1 MADENDLQISD
12 DDMLMESMLGPED
25 FQSPVEV
32 DEPGIDVV
40 LDEPKV
46 ERQLLA
52 SGRLGSRYPQGYERP
67 LPPSG
72 KKEQSKIYQDLLKQ
86 IYEGERNEGKSVDKA
101 YEHAR
106 KLANRGYLYGSLDTD
121 PLEDYVSPTS
131 IMVAGGRLLTSR
143 RKLDV
148 QMRDPNQSSFERRIE
163 ENKKQ
168 ERAYRALIQ
177 KEGGDMSFLKKVWSE
192 SSEMTQEEAA
202 AAGIEPMF
210 KRDGKWLPELSDQQR
225 EKQEFFGRDLEDGVD
240 SDVGFLDDPY
250 IPYGLK
256 NIGNLAERAAI
267 KIGIPNMFANLY
279 LEDDEIEAYTKAA
292 RLSLPTENFERIVE
306 TVESAR
312 EKGLTNEKI
321 AVELKDEL
329 ARSLAMQSYSDLPLG
344 FQMKAPSVDLFA
356 SEVTFNP
363 ELYTQSSHTPLVEAA
378 ELVVAGADRKEIQ
391 KKLNRIALGALPDSV
406 IAGSIPSTTNL
417 IDEVVKAADRVIEA
431 KGKAGKI
438 GRVVEKAFIDTA
450 HSTEKIGDEVMVVEN
465 TLGKTLRMMS
475 IFTEGVAEADVSF
488 GTTHDEMKDLLRS
501 VGVPEGVVNST
512 DMTKTYGLG
521 PLFHIAALP
530 LFPASRDF
538 YYNYGLR
545 DLDSTWLSRILANIA
560 TGNAGYTVHMTD
572 EARIDGFERGDSEF
586 HTKLFIGGSLDFLVP
601 WEKLHYGPVM
611 HSVKAAARGSSLVRK
626 IGVKG
631 YKARAF
637 LAGASPALYDRLYNV
652 AERASLAMNTIRKRI
667 GAKPSKAS
675 IKKLLDEDDAAQ
687 QAMGKKEPLPKNE
700 SGDAFEPLTLNERNF
715 AQDLFEKVESGESFD
730 AAFESIKRN
739 YKPNYFETSADV
751 ADAVTRHVLET
762 NEGQFLFGV
771 GDVDSPAYKPGVIPW
786 QMEQQLER
794 AFGHAGIKYS
804 DVKDALQKDIGGK
817 SSGYLSAIRAM
828 LSTGADTD
836 TIDLRNSKPYI
847 AFRKKLEDLIKK
859 GEMTEE
865 QKVALLALM
874 ETRAHNS
881 AAIKKI
887 TSISEP
893 EDFFN
898 QAKIKKTT
906 PKLDDGTLGTS
917 KIQIKVGK
925 LKGDIDLDSVNQF
938 IDILKAKD
946 ILSMQRLFSGGGE
959 LLVDIMG
966 KSWVSRFISRFD
978 TVENT
983 NKASKMPKDML
994 SDAGKMAAEQKL
1006 RAVIEGSGRLTTET
1020 ILMRE
1025 LYANLVSI
1033 YSRLGDKFKQSVLSK
1048 SKAAQLDNF
1057 FRPDE
1062 FFKNSAITLNRA
1074 RPDRPGTVVRV
1085 STSLAERV
1093 QEETARSAGTKRV
1106 FADIDV
1112 NPDHVRQSF
1121 GITKNTTEINAIDAI
1136 ARGVGFVVAETMKKE
1151 ESMRGLRGMPLVRL
1165 TGATFATTEQAKV
1178 IRNRVNGRMASV
1190 LGIGDRSKLTGKKYL
1205 KAKALEGMADS
1216 KSKTINLSPIQQSSF
1231 RIFLERLASEPFI
1244 AKRIPDELLG
1254 PDGKVDVISFTHYN
1268 RVVELLTDVEASSFS
1283 RRTVYT
1289 EAISRSLA
1297 YSLLGSLRGKG
1308 ANVIEAVDFL
1318 DDWVRSIKEKFVLD
1332 DPLKNVRPELKEV
1345 LTTWLSKLG
1354 ETRSEVMQMIRRA
1367 RKENPEATIEQIFDS
1382 LRNQLEEDMK
1392 ITPDKIDSIVGEW
1405 DLKTGKAG
1413 RKGILQILTDFTETE
1428 KTRINREFDISE
1440 EKRPRQYTEAQDD
1453 IVKGEDILQEAGLE
1467 EQYTV
1472 IVPEGISRLQYLTKG
1487 STRKLLHDLCST
1499 GGFNGV
1505 SQRVS
1510 AALTILDTYASK
1522 KGLNKAGI
1530 EKLTDVDRVAL
1541 ADALMKIRDQLE
1553 DHARYTQL
1561 RGGKILQSLA
1571 GQRFNLDQV
1580 GAFKN
1585 PVSKLAASSAAYKA
1599 FHRGGD
1605 GFRELYDVM
1614 VMYQAEL
1621 KVNPRKI
1628 SKYSPAQA
1636 YLEMVVR
1643 LMAEDKLQGMY
1654 SDMIKHGMPGAFE
1667 NYRVPKGKISPTG
1680 AKYSIDTPSAF
1691 YGRVKSYMDMI
1702 FNRSLDIEEEM
1713 VFSDGSTVRRKKG
1726 DPGTDYEHASFE
1738 NRGKT
1743 TFDTDPSKFED
1754 LDAALAAEEILVR
1767 FGIRT
1772 QSAGQELTE
1781 IVFPDG
1787 SVTYGPKAIAD
1798 EIEDALNRAS
1808 SVGGAFGTK
1817 ASKVLSQADFGV
1829 PYLPEA
1835 GRKSGSV
1842 RSYRKVANA
1851 IETLR
1856 EIFPITMS
1864 NIKRGITTGL
1874 IVPIPPYFIANF
1886 LGGAFQ
1892 LVTAVNPIKATS
1904 MMLKNPKMVGAVM
1917 CRMFGNGEQFSSTVG
1932 GGFGAIAGGMA
1943 AGSVA
1948 GPLGAVAGAV
1958 AGAIGGKVTGKK
1970 IGKGY
1975 QPFGNHIIVAK
1986 NGMIYNADQVAELAV
2001 MHRLNSSF
2009 ITAET
2014 QRTMADDIKTD
2025 LRENPTYAQK
2035 TAQQLT
2041 AWNDYL
2047 ADTATAVDNFYR
2059 ISIFVDQLNDGVS
2072 AGQGAALARRAAFDY
2087 GALTDFEKKNI
2098 RNIIMFYSY
2107 LKKTTE
2113 LTFDTLLT
2121 NPSRVTNQL
2130 RLTGGLHRSLLEED
2144 PQAVQRDYSQQRFPI
2159 AVKNTIANK
2168 HQYDNRMYMLPP
2180 LPVMDPIELILN
2192 LFESATGS
2200 YDEEGEGLKSLQMLG
2215 TKLAPWYQMPIVG
2228 MTQTDLFRGTNINN
2242 YNNVS
2247 PWLMELD
2254 LALGG
2259 YLRDSFDVT
2268 RDTSKNPRMRAV
2280 EGDEDR
2286 QYWRAQAGFNYWMF
2300 KNMIHVPGSG
2310 RSMHIIDALDRGD
2323 LGVVEDFVR
2332 LVKGVRLEAEDKGLA
2347 DEREFEFEEG
2357 DTMSPRVG
2365 LTPVDEWLG
2374 VFAIKTLLI
2383 PNVERARSLILQD
2396 IDRTRRKKFA
2406 TSTDPYE
2413 EARKKVTYEK

>member
-1 MADENDLQISD
+1 VADENDLQISD

-25 FQSPVEV
+25 FKPSKEIEEPEIDVIS
-32 DEPGIDVV
+32 DEP
-40 LDEPKV
+40 EV
-46 ERQLLA
+46 ERKVLA

-86 IYEGERNEGKSVDKA
+86 IYEGERNEGKSVDEA

-106 KLANRGYLYGSLDTD
+106 KLANRGYLYGSLDMD
-121 PLEDYVSPTS
+121 PLEDYVPPAS
-131 IMVAGGRLLTSR
+131 IMAAGGRLLTSR
-143 RKLDV
+143 RLVDV
-148 QMRDPNQSSFERRIE
+148 QTRDPNQSSFERRIE

-177 KEGGDMSFLKKVWSE
+177 KEGGEMSFLKKVWSE
-192 SSEMTQEEAA
+192 SNEMTQEEAA
-202 AAGIEPMF
+202 AAGIEPIF
-210 KRDGKWLPELSDQQR
+210 KRTGEFLPEFSDEER
-225 EKQEFFGRDLEDGVD
+225 KKQTFFGRDLEDGVG

-256 NIGNLAERAAI
+256 NIDDLAERAAI
-267 KIGIPNMFANLY
+267 KIGIPNMFANLFIE
-279 LEDDEIEAYTKAA
+279 EDEREAYIKAA

-306 TVESAR
+306 TVEKAR
-312 EKGLTNEKI
+312 EEGLTDEKI

-329 ARSLAMQSYSDLPLG
+329 AKSLTMQSYSDLPLG

-363 ELYTQSSHTPLVEAA
+363 ELYTQSGHAPLVQAA
-378 ELVVAGADRKEIQ
+378 ELVVSGADKKEIQ
-391 KKLNRIALGALPDSV
+391 KQLNRVALGALPNSV
-406 IAGSIPSTTNL
+406 IAGSIPSTTRL

-431 KGKAGKI
+431 KGDAGKVS
-438 GRVVEKAFIDTA
+438 RAALQSFVDTS

-465 TLGKTLRMMS
+465 TLGKALRMLS
-475 IFTEGVAEADVSF
+475 IFTESIGEADVSF
-488 GTTHDEMKDLLRS
+488 GTTDDEVRDLLKS
-501 VGVPEGVVNST
+501 VGVPETIVDKMADTSR
-512 DMTKTYGLG
+512 TYGVG
-521 PLFHIAALP
+521 PIFHIAALP

-545 DLDSTWLSRILANIA
+545 DIDSTWLSRVLANVA
-560 TGNAGYTVHMTD
+560 TGNAGFTVHMTD
-572 EARIDGFERGDSEF
+572 EARKDGFERGDPEF
-586 HTKLFIGGSLDFLVP
+586 HAKLLVGGGLDFLVP
-601 WEKLHYGPVM
+601 WEKLHYGPVT

-626 IGVKG
+626 LGAKG
-631 YKARAF
+631 YKTRAF

-652 AERASLAMNTIRKRI
+652 SERASLAMDNIKSRI
-667 GAKPSKAS
+667 GDKPDNAS
-675 IKKLLDEDDAAQ
+675 IKKLLDEDDSAQ
-687 QAMGKKEPLPKNE
+687 QAMGRNEPLPKNE
-700 SGDAFEPLTLNERNF
+700 FGDSFDPLTLNERNF
-715 AQDLFEKVESGESFD
+715 AEDLFEKVEAGESFD

-739 YKPNYFETSADV
+739 YKPNYFETSADI

-762 NEGQFLFGV
+762 NEGQFLFGR
-771 GDVDSPAYKPGVIPW
+771 GNVDSPDYRPGIIPW

-794 AFGHAGIKYS
+794 AFAHAGIKYS
-804 DVKDALQKDIGGK
+804 DVKDALQKDIGGN
-817 SSGYLSAIRAM
+817 SAGYLSAIRAM
-828 LSTGADTD
+828 LSTGADAD
-836 TIDLRNSKPYI
+836 TMDLRNSKPYV
-847 AFRKKLEDLIKK
+847 AFRTKLEDLIKK

-887 TSISEP
+887 KSISEP

-898 QAKIKKTT
+898 QAKIQKKT
-906 PKLDDGTLGTS
+906 PKLDDGTLGTP
-917 KIQIKVGK
+917 KIKIKVGK

-983 NKASKMPKDML
+983 NKAPKMPKDML

-1006 RAVIEGSGRLTTET
+1006 RAIIEGSGRLTTET

-1025 LYANLVSI
+1025 LYANLTSI
-1033 YSRLGDKFKQSVLSK
+1033 YSRLGDKFKQSVMSK
-1048 SKAAQLDNF
+1048 TKTAQLDNF
-1057 FRPDE
+1057 FRPDD
-1062 FFKNSAITLNRA
+1062 FFKNSAVTLNRG
-1074 RPDRPGTVVRV
+1074 RPNRPGTVVRV
-1085 STSLAERV
+1085 SSVLAERV
-1093 QEETARSAGTKRV
+1093 REETARSAGTKRV

-1121 GITKNTTEINAIDAI
+1121 GITKNTKDINAIDAM

-1165 TGATFATTEQAKV
+1165 TGATFATKEQVKV

-1190 LGIGDRSKLTGKKYL
+1190 LGIDERSVVTGKKYL
-1205 KAKALEGMADS
+1205 KAKRLKGMADS
-1216 KSKTINLSPIQQSSF
+1216 KSKTLNLSPIQQSSF
-1231 RIFLERLASEPFI
+1231 RIFLERLSSEPFV

-1254 PDGKVDVISFTHYN
+1254 PNGKVDVISFKNYN
-1268 RVVELLTDVEASSFS
+1268 RVVELLTDVEASSFA

-1297 YSLLGSLRGKG
+1297 YSLLGSLRGQG
-1308 ANVIEAVDFL
+1308 ANVIEATDFL
-1318 DDWVRSIKEKFVLD
+1318 DGWVKTIKEKFVLD

-1345 LTTWLSKLG
+1345 ITTWLSKLG
-1354 ETRSEVMQMIRRA
+1354 ETRAEVIQMIRKA

-1382 LRNQLEEDMK
+1382 LRNQLEEDMR
-1392 ITPDKIDSIVGEW
+1392 ITPDKIDSLVGEW

-1413 RKGILQILTDFTETE
+1413 RKGILHILNEYTETE
-1428 KTRINREFDISE
+1428 VARINREFDISE
-1440 EKRPRQYTEAQDD
+1440 DKKPRQYTEAQEE
-1453 IVKGEDILQEAGLE
+1453 IVVGEDILQDEYA
-1467 EQYTV
+1467 V
-1472 IVPEGISRLQYLTKG
+1472 DIPDGISRLQYLTKS
-1487 STRKLLHDLCST
+1487 STRKLLHDLCNT

-1522 KGLNKAGI
+1522 TGLNKVDI
-1530 EKLTDVDRVAL
+1530 ENLADIDRVAI
-1541 ADALMKIRDQLE
+1541 ADSLMKIRDQLE

-1561 RGGKILQSLA
+1561 RGGKILQALA
-1571 GQRFNLDQV
+1571 GNRFNLDTI
-1580 GAFKN
+1580 GAFNN
-1585 PVSKLAASSAAYKA
+1585 PVSKLAATGAAYKA

-1614 VMYQAEL
+1614 VMYQAEVGS
-1621 KVNPRKI
+1621 KAKKI
-1628 SKYSPAQA
+1628 SRYSPAQA
-1636 YLEMVVR
+1636 YLEMIVR

-1654 SDMIKHGMPGAFE
+1654 HDMIKHGMPGAFE

-1680 AKYSIDTPSAF
+1680 AKYAINTPSAF
-1691 YGRVKSYMDMI
+1691 YGRVKSYMGMI
-1702 FNRSLDIEEEM
+1702 FNRSLDIEEEI
-1713 VFSDGSTVRRKKG
+1713 VFSDGSTVRRKKR
-1726 DPGTDYEHASFE
+1726 DPGPDYEHASFE
-1738 NRGKT
+1738 KRGKVR
-1743 TFDTDPSKFED
+1743 FDTDPSKFED

-1767 FGIRT
+1767 FGVRT
-1772 QSAGQELTE
+1772 QAAGQELTE

-1798 EIEDALNRAS
+1798 EIEDALNRSS
-1808 SVGGAFGTK
+1808 SVGGAFGSK
-1817 ASKVLSQADFGV
+1817 ASRALSQAEFGI

-1835 GRKSGSV
+1835 GQKSLKI
-1842 RSYRKVANA
+1842 RSYVKVANA
-1851 IETLR
+1851 IDNLLD
-1856 EIFPITMS
+1856 IFPITRS

-1874 IVPIPPYFIANF
+1874 VVPIPPYFIANF

-1932 GGFGAIAGGMA
+1932 GGLGAIAGGVA
-1943 AGSVA
+1943 AGSA
-1948 GPLGAVAGAV
+1948 FGPLGAAVGAV
-1958 AGAIGGKVTGKK
+1958 AGGIGGKITGKK

-1986 NGMIYNADQVAELAV
+1986 NGMIYNANQVAELAV
-2001 MHRLNSSF
+2001 AHRLNSSF
-2009 ITAET
+2009 ISAET
-2014 QRTMADDIKTD
+2014 QRSMADDIKND

-2047 ADTATAVDNFYR
+2047 ADCATAVDNFYR
-2059 ISIFVDQLNDGVS
+2059 VSIFVDQLNDGIS
-2072 AGQGAALARRAAFDY
+2072 AGQAATLARRAAFDY
-2087 GALTDFEKKNI
+2087 GALTDFEKQNI

-2130 RLTGGLHRSLLEED
+2130 RLTGGLHTSLLEED
-2144 PQAVQRDYSQQRFPI
+2144 RQAVQRDYSQQRFI
-2159 AVKNTIANK
+2159 IGAKNAIANK

-2180 LPVMDPIELILN
+2180 LPVMDPIELIIN
-2192 LFESATGS
+2192 IFEAFTGS
-2200 YDEEGEGLKSLQMLG
+2200 YDEEGEGLKSLQQLG
-2215 TKLAPWYQMPIVG
+2215 TKLVPWYQAPIVG
-2228 MTQTDLFRGTNINN
+2228 MTRVDLFRGTNIDN

-2254 LALGG
+2254 LATGG
-2259 YLRDSFDVT
+2259 YLRDIFDVT
-2268 RDTSKNPRMRAV
+2268 LDTSKNPRMRAV

-2286 QYWRAQAGFNYWMF
+2286 QYHRAQAGFNYWFF

-2332 LVKGVRLEAEDKGLA
+2332 LVRAVRLEAEKEGLV
-2347 DEREFEFEEG
+2347 DEREFEFQEG

-2365 LTPVDEWLG
+2365 LTPMDEWLG
-2374 VFAIKTLLI
+2374 VFAIKSLLV
-2383 PNVERARSLILQD
+2383 PNVERARSLMLQD

-2413 EARKKVTYEK
+2413 EARKKVIYEK